1 MHVRYGTLFKYLKDL
16 QTMGAGMIMNITKPL
31 PLAQSC
37 FYADPVPALHQANTM
52 QQQLSKIK
60 VIFITLI

>member
-1 MHVRYGTLFKYLKDL
+1 
-16 QTMGAGMIMNITKPL
+16 MGAGMIMNITKPL